1 MIDFEKIKQNLAEAN
16 VFTKYTGATIL
27 NTNLVC
33 YMGEEE
39 TFPISISEEN
49 GKIVLSDFGQTFDK
63 LDEQDITLEDEET
76 AKYVNKV
83 LATLSV
89 TMGPS
94 RELIVKADNE
104 DSCPFAIGRLY
115 QAIILLSY
123 LDLQFEYEDEE

>member
-1 MIDFEKIKQNLAEAN
+1 MIDFEKIKKNLAEAN
-16 VFTKYTGATIL
+16 VFTQYTGATIL

-33 YMGEEE
+33 YLGEEE
-39 TFPISISEEN
+39 TFPISITEDN
-49 GKIVLSDFGQTFDK
+49 GKIILSDFGQTFDK

-76 AKYVNKV
+76 ANYVNKV
-83 LATLSV
+83 LSTLNV

-94 RELIVKADNE
+94 RELMVKTDNE
-104 DSCPFAIGRLY
+104 QTCVSAIGRLY

>member
-1 MIDFEKIKQNLAEAN
+1 MIDFEKLKKNLAEAN
-16 VFTKYTGATIL
+16 VFTQYTGATIL

-33 YMGEEE
+33 YLGEEE
-39 TFPISISEEN
+39 TFPISITEDN
-49 GKIVLSDFGQTFDK
+49 GKIILSDFGQTFDK

-76 AKYVNKV
+76 ANYVNKV
-83 LATLSV
+83 LSTLNV

-94 RELIVKADNE
+94 RELMVKTDNE
-104 DSCPFAIGRLY
+104 QTCVSAIGRLY

>member
-1 MIDFEKIKQNLAEAN
+1 MIDFEKLKKNLAEAN

-33 YMGEEE
+33 YLGEEE
-39 TFPISISEEN
+39 TFPISISESD

-83 LATLSV
+83 LTTLNV

-94 RELIVKADNE
+94 NELMVKTDNE
-104 DSCPFAIGRLY
+104 QTCVYAIGRLY